1 VPLLAPPTVVFTDPQ
16 RRTIQI
22 TYAGLSASAAAH
34 NHGSHSSSSTPT
46 KKAALSRTNDEEE
59 EEENECLLWS
69 GNVHHSHNNDDEN
82 DDDEPRQR
90 PHHHNTQQQK
100 MALDDVIKVGW
111 IAHELL
117 TGIHNPMDESGLEQS
132 TLLSK
137 SALRFIR
144 DLLQQNGPCTVQM
157 AQNHDWFQMTTAP
170 SSSARTKNGLVV
182 NGQRRLPPPPTTA
195 APAKSKTKGSSKPIK
210 DAKKPSWSV
219 PFVPSTPPPPHQE
232 SAKWWTT
239 NTTPATAAMT
249 PDSSCGGTATS
260 TTTDRG
266 QFVPSPISIVDHNN
280 DTNDN
285 IDMQDVY
292 DPIVVPEE
300 FLELRQAYDDLKSS
314 KAHTTDNV
322 VTAQDLKTILR
333 ERKTYTE
340 EEVETWFRGAHLWE
354 DSNSRQVKFT
364 ALLHE
369 AIRSRRRVERA
380 RVVEAF
386 MSIDKDRQGFVT
398 VGNLR
403 AILGTKHV
411 LSDHMETIIKEA
423 ADQRRDGRIRYHEFQ
438 DVLQRWNEQETAES
452 DVGRPAVD
460 ESLS

>member
-1 VPLLAPPTVVFTDPQ
+1 
-16 RRTIQI
+16 
-22 TYAGLSASAAAH
+22 
-34 NHGSHSSSSTPT
+34 
-46 KKAALSRTNDEEE
+46 
-59 EEENECLLWS
+59 
-69 GNVHHSHNNDDEN
+69 
-82 DDDEPRQR
+82 
-90 PHHHNTQQQK
+90 

-219 PFVPSTPPPPHQE
+219 PSTPPHHE
-232 SAKWWTT
+232 SASWWTT
-239 NTTPATAAMT
+239 STPATAAMT
-249 PDSSCGGTATS
+249 PDSCGATTTT
-260 TTTDRG
+260 TTTDRRG
-266 QFVPSPISIVDHNN
+266 HFIQSPISIVDHNADN
-280 DTNDN
+280 TNDD
-285 IDMQDVY
+285 IEMD
-292 DPIVVPEE
+292 DPAKMMAADRAMTTTPTRTVAAVQEILSSSTASVIVVPEE
-300 FLELRQAYDDLKSS
+300 FLELRQAYDDLKSF

-322 VTAQDLKTILR
+322 VTAQDLKAILR

-340 EEVETWFRGAHLWE
+340 EEVETWFCRAHLWE
-354 DSNSRQVKFT
+354 DTNSRQVKFT
-364 ALLHE
+364 ELLHE

-380 RVVEAF
+380 RVAEAF
-386 MSIDKDRQGFVT
+386 SSIDKDRQGFVT

-403 AILGTKHV
+403 AILGMKHV
-411 LSDHMETIIKEA
+411 LSDHMEAIIKEA
-423 ADQRRDGRIRYHEFQ
+423 ADQRRDGRIRYHAFQ
-438 DVLQRWNEQETAES
+438 EVLRRWNEQETAES
-452 DVGRPAVD
+452 GGRTAA

>member
-1 VPLLAPPTVVFTDPQ
+1 L
-16 RRTIQI
+16 
-22 TYAGLSASAAAH
+22 
-34 NHGSHSSSSTPT
+34 SSSTPVITSPTT
-46 KKAALSRTNDEEE
+46 KTAAAAAWSSRTNDDEEE

-69 GNVHHSHNNDDEN
+69 GNVVNHSHTTNNDDDEN
-82 DDDEPRQR
+82 DNDKHHR
-90 PHHHNTQQQK
+90 PPPPYHNTQQQQQK
-100 MALDDVIKVGW
+100 MELDDVIKVGW

-144 DLLQQNGPCTVQM
+144 DLLQQNGPCTVKM
-157 AQNHDWFQMTTAP
+157 AQHHDWFVQTTTNHTTTTALFK
-170 SSSARTKNGLVV
+170 SSPARTKTNGLV
-182 NGQRRLPPPPTTA
+182 NGQRRLPPPPTTTT
-195 APAKSKTKGSSKPIK
+195 KNKGSSNQPKK
-210 DAKKPSWSV
+210 AKKPSL
-219 PFVPSTPPPPHQE
+219 FVPSTPPPPHQE
-232 SAKWWTT
+232 SAWWTT

-249 PDSSCGGTATS
+249 PESCGGTATT

-266 QFVPSPISIVDHNN
+266 QFVPSPISIVDHNNN

-340 EEVETWFRGAHLWE
+340 EEVETWFGRAHLWE

-369 AIRSRRRVERA
+369 AIRSRRRIERA
-380 RVVEAF
+380 RVAEAF

-411 LSDHMETIIKEA
+411 LSDHMEAIIKEA

-438 DVLQRWNEQETAES
+438 EVLRRWNEQETTEESGGGRTAAES
-452 DVGRPAVD
+452 C
-460 ESLS
+460 LS